1 MIYLIIGIITF
12 LILCKY
18 NAYKISSLCLMIPM
32 LAMLVTNIIP
42 FPSQTIYKT
51 KNPSQIGRAII
62 DNELSYFWITN
73 STLYYAPEE
82 KVSYTNSNTT
92 SITSYTKDYP
102 LWVDI
107 LIFPLTTLENNT
119 PYHYELKGEIQ

>member
-18 NAYKISSLCLMIPM
+18 NAYKILSLCLMIPM

-51 KNPSQIGRAII
+51 ENPTQIGRAII
-62 DNELSYFWITN
+62 DNELSYFWIID

-92 SITSYTKDYP
+92 SITFYTKDYP

-119 PYHYELKGEIQ
+119 PYHYELKGEI

>member
-18 NAYKISSLCLMIPM
+18 NAYKLSSLCLMIPM
-32 LAMLVTNIIP
+32 LAMLATNIIS
-42 FPSQTIYKT
+42 FPNQTIYKT
-51 KNPSQIGRAII
+51 ENPTQIGRAII
-62 DNELSYFWITN
+62 DNELSYFWIID
-73 STLYYAPEE
+73 STLYYAPEK

-107 LIFPLTTLENNT
+107 LIFPLTTFGNE
-119 PYHYELKGEIQ
+119 PYHYDLKGEI

>member
-18 NAYKISSLCLMIPM
+18 NAHELSSLCLMFPM

-42 FPSQTIYKT
+42 FPSQTNYKT
-51 KNPSQIGRAII
+51 KNPTQIGYAII
-62 DNELSYFWITN
+62 DDEPSYFWIID
-73 STLYYAPEE
+73 STLYYVPEE
-82 KVSYTNSNTT
+82 KVSYTPSDTT
-92 SITSYTKDYP
+92 AIISYTKDYP

-119 PYHYELKGEIQ
+119 PYHYDLKGEI

>member
-1 MIYLIIGIITF
+1 MIYLIIGTITF

-18 NAYKISSLCLMIPM
+18 NAYEISSLCLMIPV
-32 LAMLVTNIIP
+32 LAMLVTKTIL

-51 KNPSQIGRAII
+51 ENPTQIGRATIN
-62 DNELSYFWITN
+62 NEFSYFWIID
-73 STLYYAPEE
+73 STLYYAPGE

-107 LIFPLTTLENNT
+107 LTFPLTTFGNE
-119 PYHYELKGEIQ
+119 PYHYDLKGEI